1 MKKYVIFLFTLFL
14 SLSVAGQKPI
24 CPFNH
29 FEDALNKISFGDG
42 ADEIIGEVRSTKP
55 YVSGTTM
62 DLEFT
67 FSLVADPWAQ
77 VDYLEL
83 TFPVGITPLGGS
95 PNIYYGYLNPIQGQ
109 SISWGADENNSSL
122 ATIYPGFYEFYVSVQ
137 ISSTV
142 SGDQNINCVYSD
154 VYGNPNIYT
163 TALLSQCPPVPDLIG
178 LSGLAYLDYYWQVPK
193 SQASFVPVGLT
204 KNAGSTLTGNTE
216 IQLEV
221 DDFYSETQ
229 VIDVPLAFWENDPAD
244 FPVFTAPA
252 TGEYNFTFTANA
264 SNDWDPSNASNSY
277 TLNVTET
284 KMAYH
289 NKIVKTKT
297 NVSNPQAIKGM
308 LFKVMNT
315 DTITAVEFYI
325 TKAFAGNMMKAK
337 IFNFNGT
344 TVTNMIA
351 QTAEVE
357 TLQDSTWLVANFAEV
372 IILQP
377 GDYLI
382 GICEGSEDEMY
393 LGVAA
398 NLPPY
403 GVNWYYFNNTW
414 YNMST
419 YIGQAAN
426 LMINAVFG
434 TYLVPLLDAALQE
447 VSVPEYALQGSF
459 PLSGVIKNN
468 SSVVLQSID
477 VSYSIDNATPVVET
491 FYPGIASLDEF
502 DFEFSEQPSIS
513 DIGSHQVKIF
523 ISNPNG
529 QPDEITENDTIQKP
543 IYIMGNAP
551 LRRVLCEEA
560 TGTWCGWCVAGHVFM
575 DSMAATY
582 PDQWIGIAVHSGDPM
597 EVPEYATG
605 MYPYIQGYPNGTMN
619 RDAKYIMPT
628 SFEEEFLAIKDQL
641 APVEVFVE
649 NAIINTNE
657 STLTF
662 TISANFY
669 AALSGVK
676 FNAMIIEDE
685 VTGTG
690 SGWDQTN
697 YYSGGA
703 NGEMGGYE
711 LLPNPVPAEDMVYEH
726 VARAIPGGF
735 YGVDE
740 SLPDQVQV
748 GVTYTWDF
756 SVAID
761 PSWDLDKLLIVGV
774 VADKETEFILNAV
787 KSDYIPITAPQIMVD
802 PMAIL
807 FDTTLVNNTS
817 IQTVTIHNQGNAIL
831 EITDI
836 ISSNSAFSVDYTSTT
851 IAQGESEILTITFAP
866 NAQQLFDGTILIV
879 CNDPAHGTVGI
890 TVLGYGI
897 TGGQS
902 GIVLDFDAITNLQAK
917 TWTEDGYNWVISQSG
932 TWFSNYG
939 SCSAPN
945 TLVMNGGKL
954 SLADGSTFNLVTA
967 NIRTWSGIYDAT
979 VRGYKDGVVIYE
991 VIHSQLTAECQEYEY
1006 GFYEIDELQGVIG
1019 PTGIAVDDL
1028 YITFDTQSSN
1038 DASMTNILGSDRYVE
1053 GENNA
1058 VSCLIK
1064 NLGTT
1069 TINSIDMNWSIDNFL
1084 NVKTETFSGLN
1095 IATNEEYTLTHSNLI
1110 EAVAGQYDLHV
1121 WLSDLNGI
1129 NADENPVND
1138 SASRQIFIVVE
1149 SVQPHVLIEE
1159 FTTTH
1164 CGYCPGGHLEMDT
1177 LLANY
1182 SNFIGVAHHAGFYTD
1197 AMTIPAHEI
1206 YANIWAVGAP
1216 TATINRT
1223 SAGIGVD
1230 NWETIGNEIFN
1241 DHALGEINFD
1251 GSSFNTE
1258 TRELN
1263 VVLNAS
1269 FLLPME
1275 GDFRFN
1281 VFIVE
1286 DSLHGIGTGWDQAN
1300 YFNNT
1305 PGHPFY
1311 GLGDPIVGYR
1321 HNHVVRQVLPGN
1333 NEPECWGNMGTIPAS
1348 VEYGAIYSESFN
1360 FTIPEDYILENLHLV
1375 GFVSNYQSEIIN
1387 VAEVES
1393 LDVITRIQ
1401 DHSLSNDLS
1410 IAPNPSNGYFYI
1422 NCDNLKLIS
1431 VLDLLGHKLMQFSS
1445 NEIDISSLRPGIY
1458 VLHIETDEGKI
1469 SRHPVIK
1476 Q

>member
-1 MKKYVIFLFTLFL
+1 MNKYVIFLFTLLL
-14 SLSVAGQKPI
+14 SLSVAGQNPTYTFN
-24 CPFNH
+24 PFD
-29 FEDALNKISFGDG
+29 DALNKTSFGDG
-42 ADEIIGEVRSTKP
+42 ADEIIGEVLSKKP
-55 YVSGTTM
+55 YVNGTTM

-67 FSLVADPWAQ
+67 FSLEANPWSQ

-83 TFPVGITPLGGS
+83 TFPEGITPLGGS

-109 SISWGADENNSSL
+109 SISWGADGNNSSL

-178 LSGLAYLDYYWQVPK
+178 LSGLAYLDYYLQVPK
-193 SQASFVPVGLT
+193 SQSSFVPVGLT
-204 KNAGSTLTGNTE
+204 KNAGSTLTGNTQ

-229 VIDVPLAFWENDPAD
+229 TIDVPLAFWEKDPAD
-244 FPVFTAPA
+244 FPVFTPPA

-284 KMAYH
+284 KMSYH
-289 NKIVKTKT
+289 SNIVKTKANVT
-297 NVSNPQAIKGM
+297 NSQAIKGM

-344 TVTNMIA
+344 TVTDLIA

-393 LGVAA
+393 LGVAT
-398 NLPPY
+398 NPPPY
-403 GVNWYYFNNTW
+403 GVNWYYYNGTW
-414 YNMST
+414 FNMST
-419 YIGQAAN
+419 YISQAVN
-426 LMINAVFG
+426 LMINAVFD
-434 TYLVPLLDAALQE
+434 TYFVPLLDAALQE
-447 VSVPEYALQGSF
+447 VTVPEYALQGSF

-468 SSVVLQSID
+468 SNVVLQSID
-477 VSYSIDNATPVVET
+477 VSYSIDNATPVLET

-502 DFEFSEQPSIS
+502 EFEFSEQPSIS
-513 DIGSHQVKIF
+513 ETGTHQVKIF

-529 QPDEITENDTIQKP
+529 LPDEVTENDTLQKP
-543 IYIMGNAP
+543 IYIMEDAP

-582 PDQWIGIAVHSGDPM
+582 PDQWIGIAVHNGDPM
-597 EVPEYATG
+597 EVLEYSTG

-619 RDAKYIMPT
+619 RDVKYIMPT

-676 FNAMIIEDE
+676 FNAMIVEDE

-690 SGWDQTN
+690 SGYDQTN
-697 YYSGGA
+697 YYAGGA
-703 NGEMGGYE
+703 YGEMGGYE
-711 LLPNPVPAEDMVYEH
+711 LLPNPVPAADMVYEH

-748 GVTYTWDF
+748 GVPYTWDF

-761 PSWDLDKLLIVGV
+761 PSWDLDKLQIVGV

-787 KSDYIPITAPQIMVD
+787 KSDNIPITAPMIMVD

-817 IQTVTIHNQGNAIL
+817 TQTVTIHNQGNAVL

-836 ISSNSAFSVDYTSTT
+836 FSSNSAFSVDYTSTT

-879 CNDPAHGTVGI
+879 CNDPANGTVGI
-890 TVLGYGI
+890 TVSGYGI

-902 GIVLDFDAITNLQAK
+902 GIVLDFDSITNLQTKA
-917 TWTEDGYNWVISQSG
+917 WTEDGYDWVISQSG
-932 TWFSNYG
+932 TWFATSG

-945 TLVMNGGKL
+945 GLIMNGGRLK
-954 SLADGSTFNLVTA
+954 LADGSAFNLVSA
-967 NIRTWSGIYDAT
+967 DIRTWSGIYNAT
-979 VRGYKDGVVIYE
+979 VRGYKEGVEIYE
-991 VIHSQLTAECQEYEY
+991 VIHYGLTAECEFYEY
-1006 GFYEIDELQGVIG
+1006 GFYDIDELEGLIG
-1019 PTGIAVDDL
+1019 PTGMAVDNL
-1028 YITFDTQSSN
+1028 SITFDVQSN
-1038 DASMTNILGSDRYVE
+1038 CDASLTKITGNNKYVS
-1053 GENNA
+1053 GGNNV

-1064 NLGTT
+1064 NLGIDPIT
-1069 TINSIDMNWSIDNFL
+1069 SIDLSWSIDEF
-1084 NVKTETFSGLN
+1084 VTIYSESFSGLN
-1095 IATNEEYTLTHSNLI
+1095 IQSNQEYALSHADIIQAEPGQYELKVWISDVNATNC
-1110 EAVAGQYDLHV
+1110 
-1121 WLSDLNGI
+1121 
-1129 NADENPVND
+1129 DENPAND
-1138 SASRQIFIVVE
+1138 SASRQIFVVTE
-1149 SVQPHVLIEE
+1149 SVQPQVLIEE
-1159 FTTTH
+1159 FTTTL
-1164 CGYCPGGHLEMDT
+1164 CGYCPGGHLMMDT

-1182 SNFIGVAHHAGFYTD
+1182 DEFVGVAHHAGFYTD
-1197 AMTIPAHEI
+1197 AMTIPAHEVF
-1206 YANIWAVGAP
+1206 ANIWAAGAP
-1216 TATINRT
+1216 TGTLNRI
-1223 SAGIGVD
+1223 SVGVGVE
-1230 NWETIGNEIFN
+1230 NWETIGNEILN
-1241 DHALGEINFD
+1241 DFALGEINFE
-1251 GSSFNTE
+1251 GSSFTPG
-1258 TRELN
+1258 TRELS

-1275 GDFRFN
+1275 GDFRFT

-1286 DSLHGIGTGWDQAN
+1286 DSLHGIGVGWDQAN

-1305 PGHPFY
+1305 PGSPFF
-1311 GLGDPIVGYR
+1311 GLGNPIVGYR

-1333 NEPECWGNMGTIPAS
+1333 EEPACWGNTGIIPAF
-1348 VEYGAIYSESFN
+1348 VEYGEVYSETFN
-1360 FTIPEDYILENLHLV
+1360 FIIPEDYILNNVHLV
-1375 GFVSNYQSEIIN
+1375 GFVSNYQSEVIN
-1387 VAEVES
+1387 VAEVEN
-1393 LDVITRIQ
+1393 LDILTSVE
-1401 DHSLSNDLS
+1401 DKSNS
-1410 IAPNPSNGYFYI
+1410 TGFTISPNPSSGYYNI
-1422 NCDNLKLIS
+1422 DCSNLRKIS
-1431 VLDLLGHKLMQFSS
+1431 VFDLQGINLRQFSE
-1445 NEIDISSLRPGIY
+1445 NQINISDLTSGAYILQ
-1458 VLHIETDEGKI
+1458 IETVEGI
-1469 SRHPVIK
+1469 IGRQIVIK